1 MPSRRARCRARCRSR
16 GLVARGLALSGDDRL
31 RGAAI
36 EQLMC
41 FLEVALGA
49 IADKFVSDPRVFAG
63 DLAALE
69 GMVTDGLVE
78 IVGWRVRM
86 TEAGRP
92 FLRTACAAFDS
103 YLETATGRHAQVV

>member
-1 MPSRRARCRARCRSR
+1 MPSR
-16 GLVARGLALSGDDRL
+16 GGLALSEDDRL

-41 FLEVALGA
+41 FLEVDLGA
-49 IADKFVSDPRVFAG
+49 IADKFVSDPRVFAS

-69 GMVTDGLVE
+69 EMATDGLVE
-78 IVGWRVRM
+78 IGGWRVRM

-92 FLRTACAAFDS
+92 FACAAFDS
-103 YLETATGRHAQVV
+103 YLETATGRHAQAV